1 VFVLTV
7 HLRFS
12 YADLRVVV
20 DRRLYYIGPMR
31 CLGSSLFCWLLLTGA
46 AALSSAPTGQ
56 WERSPLSD
64 EALGIVAAQVALVR
78 EGISPG
84 TIDGIM
90 GPQTEAAVR
99 AFQQKY
105 GLRMTGLLDKSTRTN
120 LAPVE
125 PPLTTYTLTSNDL
138 GRLLPAPATWLGKSL
153 APRLD
158 YESALELV
166 AERSQSHHKLIEG
179 LNPSINWT
187 NVTNGTVVTLPNV
200 QFPAV
205 SGKAALVEILL
216 GERLL
221 RAFGPQSNLVAQFP
235 CSIAQ
240 RVDKR
245 PVGELHVAVLV
256 TNPNY
261 TFDPAVF
268 PESSEA
274 QEIGR
279 KLLLQPG
286 PNNPVGTVWVG
297 LDRPG
302 YGIHGTPLP
311 EKVGRTESHGCFRLA
326 NWNAEYLLK
335 MIAIDTPVIIRP

>member
-1 VFVLTV
+1 
-7 HLRFS
+7 
-12 YADLRVVV
+12 
-20 DRRLYYIGPMR
+20 MR
-31 CLGSSLFCWLLLTGA
+31 CVGLLCWFLLTGA
-46 AALSSAPTGQ
+46 PALSSAPTGQ
-56 WERSPLSD
+56 PQRSPISD
-64 EALGIVAAQVALVR
+64 ATLETVAAQIALVR

-90 GPQTEAAVR
+90 GPQTEDALR

-105 GLRMTGLLDKSTRTN
+105 GLRVTGLLDRSTRTN
-120 LAPVE
+120 LLLGE
-125 PPLTTYTLTSNDL
+125 PPLTTYTLASNDL
-138 GRLLPAPATWLGKSL
+138 GRLLPVPASWLGKSL

-166 AERSQSHHKLIEG
+166 AERSQSHHKLVEA
-179 LNPSINWT
+179 LNPSLNWT
-187 NVTNGTVVTLPNV
+187 NVTNGTVVTLPNP

-205 SGKAALVEILL
+205 PGRAAFVEILL
-216 GERLL
+216 NDRLL

-256 TNPNY
+256 VNPNY

-268 PESSEA
+268 PESGEA

-286 PNNPVGTVWVG
+286 PNNPVGTVWIG

-326 NWNAEYLLK
+326 NWNAEHLLK
-335 MIAIDTPVIIRP
+335 LIAVGTPVIVQP

>member
-1 VFVLTV
+1 M
-7 HLRFS
+7 
-12 YADLRVVV
+12 
-20 DRRLYYIGPMR
+20 RRLFPGLAACLLFTAVVAPGGTPIGQQGAT
-31 CLGSSLFCWLLLTGA
+31 LETLT
-46 AALSSAPTGQ
+46 LQ
-56 WERSPLSD
+56 
-64 EALGIVAAQVALVR
+64 IALVR

-84 TIDGIM
+84 AIDGIM
-90 GPQTEAAVR
+90 GPQSEAALR
-99 AFQQKY
+99 TYQQKY
-105 GLRMTGLLDKSTRTN
+105 GLRVTGLLDRSTRTN
-120 LAPVE
+120 MPAVE
-125 PPLTTYTLTSNDL
+125 SPLTTYTVASNDL
-138 GRLLPAPATWLGKSL
+138 DRLLPLPPNWLGKSL

-158 YESALELV
+158 FETVLELV
-166 AERSQSHHKLIEG
+166 AERTQSHHKLVEA

-187 NVTNGTVVTLPNV
+187 NVTNGTVVTVPNA
-200 QFPAV
+200 QFPAAP
-205 SGKAALVEILL
+205 GKAAFVEILL

-221 RAFGPQSNLVAQFP
+221 RAFGSESNLLAQFP

-245 PVGELHVAVLV
+245 PVGELHVAVV
-256 TNPNY
+256 ATNPNY

-268 PESSEA
+268 PESTEG

-286 PNNPVGTVWVG
+286 PNNPVGTVWIG

-326 NWNAEYLLK
+326 NWNAEHLLK
-335 MIAIDTPVIIRP
+335 LIAVGTPVMIRP